1 MIQSKKS
8 VRSSLLLF
16 LAAVIWGVAFVAQ
29 SVGMEY
35 MGPCT
40 FNAARFLIGG
50 VVLLP
55 FIWYRGR
62 SEKKEIRKEKE
73 NDKRALATGGIYCGL
88 ALCAASLLQQI
99 GIQDTTVGKAGFITT
114 LYIIIVPILGIFLHQ
129 KISSRVWGGAAIA
142 VVGMYLLCMSGGF
155 SLGKGDS
162 LVLGC
167 AFLFSVHI
175 LVVDHFS
182 PKVDS
187 VKLSCIQFL
196 TSGVICTMLAF
207 LLEKPSLTALVS
219 GAVPVLYAGVLSC
232 GVAYTLQVVG
242 QKNVEP
248 TVASLILSLE
258 SAVSVLAGWVILGQK
273 LSRREL
279 FGCVLVFA
287 AVILVQMPEKKV
299 KNAAPLL

>member
-1 MIQSKKS
+1 M
-8 VRSSLLLF
+8 LF
-16 LAAVIWGVAFVAQ
+16 LAAAIWGVAFVAQ

-62 SEKKEIRKEKE
+62 CGSDREKTVPAKQAACGEKKKERKQ
-73 NDKRALATGGIYCGL
+73 LFTGGICCGL
-88 ALCAASLLQQI
+88 ALCAASLLQQA
-99 GIQDTTVGKAGFITT
+99 GIQYTTVGKAGFITT
-114 LYIIIVPILGIFLHQ
+114 LYIIIVPILSIFLHQ
-129 KISSRVWGGAAIA
+129 KTSSRVWGGALIA
-142 VVGMYLLCMSGGF
+142 VAGMYLLCMTGSL

-162 LVLGC
+162 LMLGC
-167 AFLFSVHI
+167 AFLFSIHI
-175 LVVDHFS
+175 LVVDYFS
-182 PKVDS
+182 PRMDS

-196 TSGVICTMLAF
+196 TSGLICTVLAF
-207 LLEKPSLTALVS
+207 LTETPSMEALFA

-248 TVASLILSLE
+248 TIASLLLSLE
-258 SAVSVLAGWVILGQK
+258 SVVSVLAGWVILGQK
-273 LSRREL
+273 LSAREL
-279 FGCVLVFA
+279 SGCAFVFA
-287 AVILVQMPEKKV
+287 AVILVQLPDKKV
-299 KNAAPLL
+299 KNTAPLL